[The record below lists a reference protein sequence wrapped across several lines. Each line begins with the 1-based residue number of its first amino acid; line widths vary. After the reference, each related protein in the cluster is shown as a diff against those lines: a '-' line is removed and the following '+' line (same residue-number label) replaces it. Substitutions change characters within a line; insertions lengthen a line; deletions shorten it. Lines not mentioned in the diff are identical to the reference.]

1 MGAERERGQ
10 PARDELV
17 RVLAERDVLC
27 AVADESSEARAH
39 RCGLD
44 GRSLPL
50 VVDEL
55 CGIEPGAL
63 LRIEPDVRPRLV
75 RVACEQQPL
84 TDSKSRVVPREGV
97 LCQSS
102 VSSPSSV
109 CSPQSTVLVS
119 RIPSPES
126 RVPFPRVTLPE
137 HPGGTMNA
145 AICRTLLLS
154 ALLSATSIPVAAQ
167 VRIIQTN
174 SQGNNIH
181 LIDPATNQIVGEVT
195 GVPINHGAAGAPDGS
210 RLYFSSEAE
219 QSLHI
224 VDGKTLQLTKKIPL
238 SGRPNN
244 ISISRDGRRVYVGIV
259 SSPGAVDVIDT
270 VALEKVKSIP
280 MKGGIHNVYVTPD
293 GKYVVAGSIA
303 GKLMTVID
311 QKTEEPA
318 WTLFQEGVRPMA
330 FETNA
335 DGSTKRIFVQL
346 SNFHGFAVVDFAQ
359 RKEIARIELP
369 SDVPPE
375 KVDKGPFNASPSHG
389 LGVAPDGKTLW
400 VTSRPNARVYA
411 YSLPD
416 LKLLPGYVDLGGR
429 PDWVTFTPDSK
440 QLYIATEN
448 TDTVVAIDVTA
459 RKEITRIKVGKSPKR
474 NITWVARGTS

>member
-1 MGAERERGQ
+1 
-10 PARDELV
+10 
-17 RVLAERDVLC
+17 
-27 AVADESSEARAH
+27 
-39 RCGLD
+39 
-44 GRSLPL
+44 
-50 VVDEL
+50 
-55 CGIEPGAL
+55 
-63 LRIEPDVRPRLV
+63 
-75 RVACEQQPL
+75 
-84 TDSKSRVVPREGV
+84 
-97 LCQSS
+97 
-102 VSSPSSV
+102 
-109 CSPQSTVLVS
+109 
-119 RIPSPES
+119 
-126 RVPFPRVTLPE
+126 
-137 HPGGTMNA
+137 MNA
-145 AICRTLLLS
+145 AICRRLLLS
-154 ALLSATSIPVAAQ
+154 ALLSATSFPVAAQ

-219 QSLHI
+219 QSLHV

-244 ISISRDGRRVYVGIV
+244 ISVSRDGRKVYVGIV
-259 SSPGAVDVIDT
+259 SSPGAVDVVDT
-270 VALEKVKSIP
+270 VTLEKVKSIP

-311 QKTEEPA
+311 QITEEPA

-346 SNFHGFAVVDFAQ
+346 SDFHGFAVVDFAQ
-359 RKEIARIELP
+359 RKEVARIELP
-369 SDVPPE
+369 NDVPSE

-400 VTSRPNARVYA
+400 VTSRPNARVYT

-448 TDTVVAIDVTA
+448 TDTVVAIDVAA